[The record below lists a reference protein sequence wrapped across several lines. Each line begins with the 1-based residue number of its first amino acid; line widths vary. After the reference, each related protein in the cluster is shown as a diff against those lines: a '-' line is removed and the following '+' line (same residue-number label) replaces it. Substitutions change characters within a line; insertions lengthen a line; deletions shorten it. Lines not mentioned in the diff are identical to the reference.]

1 MKVVRKGLARYSLTE
16 VFCGAAAISMNHK
29 KIPRVVAPPPWMK
42 KRAIPIC
49 ADFSYGTLS
58 ASKSMPM
65 KPKTVVR
72 PTKAPHISM
81 LSSDLCHSKE
91 TWVQYEPLSVAAF
104 CGCVGANCVSYW
116 QWGKSFLNSELLCHF
131 C

>member
-1 MKVVRKGLARYSLTE
+1 
-16 VFCGAAAISMNHK
+16 MNHK

-49 ADFSYGTLS
+49 ADFSDGTLS
-58 ASKSMPM
+58 TSKSMPV

-116 QWGKSFLNSELLCHF
+116 QWGKSF
-131 C
+131 